1 MAIIKSAW
9 ELALEKTEGL
19 QIDSEKIKSELT
31 IKEGRQIAAALLN
44 DIDVTKEETAERY
57 HAFSGEKKR
66 LIKEGMA
73 LTLLSNLTLPRNTLF
88 KDTFS
93 KVLDLGLIIADGNE
107 QVKEILGQLEGFF
120 TQYLENQDDL
130 IERLKTQFEPH
141 LKQKE
146 AQLRAQ
152 YGPNFTLRPEQD
164 AEFMK
169 ILDQQLSKLD
179 DQYTQILTQTK
190 EQINELLGLS

>member
-19 QIDSEKIKSELT
+19 QIDSEKIKSDMT
-31 IKEGRQIAAALLN
+31 IKEGRQVAAAFLN
-44 DIDVTKEETAERY
+44 DIDVTKEETAKRY
-57 HAFSGEKKR
+57 NAFPDDKKK

-73 LTLLSNLTLPRNTLF
+73 LTLLSNLTLPRNALF
-88 KDTFS
+88 KETFA
-93 KVLDLGLIIADGNE
+93 KVLDLGLVIADGNE
-107 QVKEILGQLEGFF
+107 QITQILGQLESFF

-130 IERLKTQFEPH
+130 IDRLKTQFEPH
-141 LKQKE
+141 LRQKE

-179 DQYTQILTQTK
+179 EQYTQILNQAK
-190 EQINELLGLS
+190 DQIKELLELD

>member
-57 HAFSGEKKR
+57 HAFSGEKKK

-179 DQYTQILTQTK
+179 DQYTQILTQAK

>member
-19 QIDSEKIKSELT
+19 EIDTEKIKADMS
-31 IKEGRQIAAALLN
+31 IKEGRQIAAAFLN
-44 DIDVTKEETAERY
+44 DIDVTREETIERY
-57 HAFSGEKKR
+57 NAFPADEKA
-66 LIKEGMA
+66 LVKEGMA
-73 LTLLSNLTLPRNTLF
+73 LTLLSNLTLPRNSLF
-88 KDTFS
+88 KESFP
-93 KVLDLGLIIADGNE
+93 KVLDLGLILADGNE
-107 QVKEILGQLEGFF
+107 QITQILGQLEGFF

-130 IERLKTQFEPH
+130 IDRLKTQFEPH
-141 LKQKE
+141 LRQKE

-169 ILDQQLSKLD
+169 ILDQQLVKLD
-179 DQYTQILTQTK
+179 EQYTQILTQAK
-190 EQINELLGLS
+190 DQIKELLELD

>member
-44 DIDVTKEETAERY
+44 DIDVTKEETAER
-57 HAFSGEKKR
+57 HNAFSGEKKR

-93 KVLDLGLIIADGNE
+93 K
-107 QVKEILGQLEGFF
+107 EIG
-120 TQYLENQDDL
+120 
-130 IERLKTQFEPH
+130 
-141 LKQKE
+141 
-146 AQLRAQ
+146 RAHV
-152 YGPNFTLRPEQD
+152 
-164 AEFMK
+164 
-169 ILDQQLSKLD
+169 
-179 DQYTQILTQTK
+179 
-190 EQINELLGLS
+190 

>member
-19 QIDSEKIKSELT
+19 EIDTEKIKADMS
-31 IKEGRQIAAALLN
+31 IKEGRQIAAAFLN
-44 DIDVTKEETAERY
+44 DIDVTREETIERY
-57 HAFSGEKKR
+57 NAFPADEKA
-66 LIKEGMA
+66 LVKEGMA
-73 LTLLSNLTLPRNTLF
+73 LTLLSNLTLPRNSLF
-88 KDTFS
+88 KESFP
-93 KVLDLGLIIADGNE
+93 KVLDLGLILADGNE
-107 QVKEILGQLEGFF
+107 QITQILGQLEGFL

-130 IERLKTQFEPH
+130 IDRLKTQFEPH
-141 LKQKE
+141 LRQKE

-169 ILDQQLSKLD
+169 ILDQQLVKLD
-179 DQYTQILTQTK
+179 EQYTQILTQAK
-190 EQINELLGLS
+190 DQIKELLELN